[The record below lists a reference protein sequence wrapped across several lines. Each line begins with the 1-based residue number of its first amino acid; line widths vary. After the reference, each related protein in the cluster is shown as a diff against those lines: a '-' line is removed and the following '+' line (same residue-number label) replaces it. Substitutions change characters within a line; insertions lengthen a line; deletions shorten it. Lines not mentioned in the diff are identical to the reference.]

1 MGNRSTISD
10 MDWYEPIFY
19 ACNYG
24 VLLPWTLLIV
34 APRWRGTDVIVAS
47 ALVPLLF
54 GTGYAVVLFTDAAGS
69 PEGSF
74 LTLEG
79 VEAIFSSRQ
88 TIAAGWIHYIVLDLF
103 AGAWQVR
110 DARRHDIPHLAVVPF
125 LVLTLLFA
133 PVGLAGYLLLRGLW
147 KKRWRLDEAALT
159 RGA

>member
-1 MGNRSTISD
+1 TSNNRERESQPSEPSSTHVLHLLRREHLRIPEPRILGNRSTIGA

-34 APRWRGTDVIVAS
+34 APRWRGTDWIVAS

-54 GTGYAVVLFTDAAGS
+54 GAGYAVVLFTDAAGS

-74 LTLEG
+74 GTLDG
-79 VEAIFSSRQ
+79 VVAIFSSRQ

-103 AGAWQVR
+103 AGAWQAR
-110 DARRHDIPHLAVVPF
+110 DARRLEIPHLAV
-125 LVLTLLFA
+125 
-133 PVGLAGYLLLRGLW
+133 
-147 KKRWRLDEAALT
+147 
-159 RGA
+159 